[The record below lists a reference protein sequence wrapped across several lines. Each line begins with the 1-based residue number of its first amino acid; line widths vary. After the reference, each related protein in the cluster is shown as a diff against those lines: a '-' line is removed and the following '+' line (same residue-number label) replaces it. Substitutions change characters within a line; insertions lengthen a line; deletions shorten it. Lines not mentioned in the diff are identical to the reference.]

1 MGLGWDAGCD
11 LDAWCYM
18 YSADWFLQ
26 DEVGYSHLQSKCKRY
41 RKFLENSTKNY
52 LKNKK

>member
-18 YSADWFLQ
+18 MGADVDSLIDQ
-26 DEVGYSHLQSKCKRY
+26 VGFSHLTSNDGRY
-41 RKFLENSTKNY
+41 H
-52 LKNKK
+52 